1 MKKDEKAM
9 TEFKR
14 AAKFGKITKA
24 WDLEEYQKEQE
35 QIREQARKEQEKEI
49 RQGKEQE
56 QIDDFAEKMAS
67 KTEEQLESQVR
78 DETEKVL
85 KKAFDIVVKSGIGS
99 AEALQ
104 ALENLYIVLAI
115 SFIGINQF
123 DPNKVLPLMFAN
135 IKTAVVEGVENFHLV
150 GEAAIRAT
158 EQKEK
163 YKM

>member
-9 TEFKR
+9 TEFER
-14 AAKFGKITKA
+14 AAKFGKITRA
-24 WDLEEYQKEQE
+24 WDLEEYQ
-35 QIREQARKEQEKEI
+35 KEQEKEI

-67 KTEEQLESQVR
+67 KTEEQLESQVK

-104 ALENLYIVLAI
+104 ALENLYIVFAI

-135 IKTAVVEGVENFHLV
+135 IKTAVEEGVENFHLV
-150 GEAAIRAT
+150 GEVAIRAK